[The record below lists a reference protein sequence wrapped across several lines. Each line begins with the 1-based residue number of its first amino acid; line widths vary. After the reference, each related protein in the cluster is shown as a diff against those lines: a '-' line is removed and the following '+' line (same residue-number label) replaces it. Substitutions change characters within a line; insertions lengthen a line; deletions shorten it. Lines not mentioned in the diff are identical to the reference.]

1 MNVIKTENG
10 EVFAREIE
18 LEKFIEYYRMAES
31 YLKNGGRAY
40 FVHFDF
46 ASDAVVFE
54 KETFD
59 FEALLSELS
68 SQTGFVQSDQEQNLY
83 IHRSAEDNALKDTLL
98 SYWENGSY
106 FYENNKGEI
115 VAGRPCNYGISPLEQ
130 ARQNFRRGGVAYIKP
145 SSGTIIFAPDKLD
158 GYMKVPSEFHHPDEK
173 FNSLQYEIELT
184 VEALQKTSILC
195 VENDEAKESHQKK
208 NVDIE
213 ELRQAIENS
222 QMFTISPDGTVIFPD
237 KADDETD
244 DSDATII
251 SSPLFA

>member
-145 SSGTIIFAPDKLD
+145 SSGMIVFAPDKVD
-158 GYMKVPSEFHHPDEK
+158 VHMKVPPEFHHPDEK

-184 VEALQKTSILC
+184 VEALRILC
-195 VENDEAKESHQKK
+195 VENDDAKESHQKK
-208 NVDIE
+208 DVDIE
-213 ELRQAIENS
+213 ELRQLMESCEKI
-222 QMFTISPDGTVIFPD
+222 TVSPDGTVIFPD
-237 KADDETD
+237 KANDEPD
-244 DSDATII
+244 DSAATII